1 MRTLQARRPLAYAA
15 LVLLGLN
22 LAFSA
27 AFAADRRAGNS
38 RPNDNLTRY
47 EIAAWHDKLY
57 ESTNAFGAP
66 GGGSSALRGWA
77 MMALSMFEA
86 SNTIDRIYAAYAVQP
101 ASIPASIN
109 LKIASKRVAVAK
121 AAQVVLD
128 GLFAPPPGQSPS
140 ARANLRRFAHA
151 TQFAMHTAAFDAKSP
166 AYTNGVALGSFVG
179 EQILKKRADDGHP
192 PTDTKV
198 ENGVRWDRYEYGL
211 AYFPGEPQ
219 SSGYAKVR
227 PFGVPAFGLEGGEV
241 TFVAPPLRNDS
252 AEFKTQW
259 EELFRYGT
267 SDAARSA
274 RTAATDATARFHDGN
289 FGSQIGNTI
298 DVLTSAD
305 IHQSGTELLRIIA
318 LTAMSTHDA
327 HANHWF
333 WKYHYLFG
341 RPITQYRQVPTDAPN
356 GLGALHDDAWQP
368 CLTTSQNPEY
378 PSGHAARTG
387 GLTASLR
394 KAFGDNVTF
403 RIISFSDSAAPPRTY
418 TSFTA
423 LQEEVMISRTY
434 GGVHW
439 RHSGPPGR
447 DMAQRVTDYIW
458 NHYLQKV
465 VAADAR

>member
-1 MRTLQARRPLAYAA
+1 MAGHIVARRPCERRAYNRRHWFKMFSRAPKGQDEVWVRIRGDDDFSGIPAPVALPAQNRYRIRGSRAHSATDTTKTAAATFGGVRHMRTLQARRPLAYAA

-27 AFAADRRAGNS
+27 VFASDRRAGNS
-38 RPNDNLTRY
+38 RANDNLTRY

-57 ESTNAFGAP
+57 DSTNAFGAP

-128 GLFAPPPGQSPS
+128 GLFAPPPGQTPS

-198 ENGVRWDRYEYGL
+198 ENGVRWDRYQYGL

-219 SSGYAKVR
+219 SSGYTKVR
-227 PFGVPAFGLEGGEV
+227 PFGVPAFGLQGGEV

-267 SDAARSA
+267 ADAARSA

-305 IHQSGTELLRIIA
+305 IHQSGTELFADYR
-318 LTAMSTHDA
+318 A
-327 HANHWF
+327 HRDVHPRCPCQPLVLEILLFVWPPDHAISPGAN
-333 WKYHYLFG
+333 
-341 RPITQYRQVPTDAPN
+341 RRTQR
-356 GLGALHDDAWQP
+356 
-368 CLTTSQNPEY
+368 
-378 PSGHAARTG
+378 ARR
-387 GLTASLR
+387 LA
-394 KAFGDNVTF
+394 
-403 RIISFSDSAAPPRTY
+403 
-418 TSFTA
+418 
-423 LQEEVMISRTY
+423 
-434 GGVHW
+434 
-439 RHSGPPGR
+439 
-447 DMAQRVTDYIW
+447 
-458 NHYLQKV
+458 
-465 VAADAR
+465 